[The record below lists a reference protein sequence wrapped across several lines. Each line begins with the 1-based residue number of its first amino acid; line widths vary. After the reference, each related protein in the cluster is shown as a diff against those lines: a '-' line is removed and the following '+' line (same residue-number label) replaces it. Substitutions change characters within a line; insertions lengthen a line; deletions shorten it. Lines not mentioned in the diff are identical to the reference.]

1 MRLVF
6 SEVFDTVRSVLSR
19 EARIPLE
26 EITLESHVYL
36 DLCLGSLAI
45 VELFLR
51 LEQEFNL
58 PIPDK
63 SKWADLVGLEKN
75 PNQEEVDELMW
86 RVYRVSLTTSMRKYL
101 EGLNFS
107 EDIITRA
114 TEIEEFCQL
123 YGVQPFTVGCI
134 CACIVDIAQTV

>member
-36 DLCLGSLAI
+36 DLFLGSLAI

-63 SKWADLVGLEKN
+63 SKWADLVALERN

-86 RVYRVSLTTSMRKYL
+86 RVYRVSLTTSMRKCK
-101 EGLNFS
+101 S
-107 EDIITRA
+107 PSKTIH
-114 TEIEEFCQL
+114 
-123 YGVQPFTVGCI
+123 
-134 CACIVDIAQTV
+134 